1 MRAMSMRAPGSAGSA
16 GVGEPPSCATAD
28 SEGGEAG
35 LEVVGEVTG
44 PSTDASPLPPP
55 VAVSAAAAAACSE
68 PSAEGIESRLG
79 QMQSRTGRLR
89 FAPRWLDK

>member
-1 MRAMSMRAPGSAGSA
+1 MRSMSIRAPGSAGSA
-16 GVGEPPSCATAD
+16 GAGEPPSCAADD

-68 PSAEGIESRLG
+68 PSAAANNESRCNPRLLG
-79 QMQSRTGRLR
+79 GVCRG
-89 FAPRWLDK
+89 